1 MQPWQQQPTHP
12 PTHPPPCFQPSY
24 QPTNQPTNHRILFSR
39 NKLDCFIACCC
50 CCCCKGEV
58 FPAHWHFA
66 LRTNHTTILVNS
78 FKFFP
83 PPNKA
88 AAMQVQVVGHELLFS
103 IIIYLFVGCVKD
115 SKKASDVL
123 DVVRQ
128 HLFIFWAKIFILMNP
143 PPRKKAIVTYTKT
156 F

>member
-1 MQPWQQQPTHP
+1 
-12 PTHPPPCFQPSY
+12 
-24 QPTNQPTNHRILFSR
+24 
-39 NKLDCFIACCC
+39 
-50 CCCCKGEV
+50 
-58 FPAHWHFA
+58 
-66 LRTNHTTILVNS
+66 VNS

-128 HLFIFWAKIFILMNP
+128 QLFIFWAKIFILMNP
-143 PPRKKAIVTYTKT
+143 PPKKKGHCDLYKDFLGEKWHQFVTLWGKKNLKSPDLDNRFQNFCQNKYRRIHSY